1 MIEPSYEENCVN
13 SDTTELWCLVPS
25 CYCQVMITRG
35 QLLEEQPRLKSEV
48 EPSSILFVMGQ
59 AVDCSRNIDR
69 SYRVKHESSLF
80 GKTIPTE
87 KKISSRELS
96 ENPGLTILN
105 VATKPPAVAAPSKQ
119 EAGNNR
125 KLVAWTSVRQERWQG
140 ELDVQGEIPLWLNG
154 TYLRNGPGL
163 WHIGDYSFRHL
174 FDGYAT
180 LVGLHFENGRL
191 IMGHRQVE
199 SEAYKASKKN
209 NKLCYRE
216 FSEAPKPDNF
226 LAYIGDLA
234 NLFSGASL
242 TDNANTGVVKLGDG
256 RVVCLTETIK
266 GSIVIDPN
274 TLDTLGKFEYSDNLG
289 GLIHSAHPIVT
300 DSEFLTLL
308 PDLINPGYLVVRME
322 PGTNERK
329 VMGRVNCRGG
339 PAPGWVHSFPVTEHY
354 VVVPEMPLRYCAQ
367 NLLKAEPTPLFK
379 FQWHPESQAYM
390 HVMCKASGRIVAS
403 VEVPLYVTFHFINA
417 YEEKD
422 EDGRVTAIIADCC
435 EHNADTT
442 ILQKLTLQNLRS
454 FSGQDVLPDAR
465 VGRFRIPMDGSPYG
479 SLEAALEPNEHGKGM
494 DMCSINPAF
503 LGKKYR
509 YAYACGAQRPCNFP
523 NTLTKID
530 LMEKKAKNW
539 VDEGSIPSEP
549 FFVPRP
555 GATEEDDGVVI
566 SMISD
571 KNGEGY
577 ALLLDGST
585 FEEIARAKFPYG
597 LPYGLHGCW
606 VPKT

>member
-1 MIEPSYEENCVN
+1 MASL
-13 SDTTELWCLVPS
+13 SFS
-25 CYCQVMITRG
+25 
-35 QLLEEQPRLKSEV
+35 
-48 EPSSILFVMGQ
+48 
-59 AVDCSRNIDR
+59 
-69 SYRVKHESSLF
+69 SSL
-80 GKTIPTE
+80 KPCSNIYSR
-87 KKISSRELS
+87 KIVTRYRAKHDY
-96 ENPGLTILN
+96 NTDYQNRGLTISN
-105 VATKPPAVAAPSKQ
+105 VATKPPSNVVIPSKQ
-119 EAGNNR
+119 DDENIKKN
-125 KLVAWTSVRQERWQG
+125 VAWTSVKQERWQG
-140 ELDVQGEIPLWLNG
+140 DLLVQGEIPLWLNG

-163 WHIGDYSFRHL
+163 WNIGDYNFRHL

-180 LVGLHFENGRL
+180 LVRLHFENGRL
-191 IMGHRQVE
+191 AMAHRQIE
-199 SEAYKASKKN
+199 SDAYKASIENK
-209 NKLCYRE
+209 KLCYRE
-216 FSEAPKPDNF
+216 FSEVPKTDSF
-226 LAYIGDLA
+226 LSYIGDIA
-234 NLFSGASL
+234 KLFSGASL

-274 TLDTLGKFEYSDNLG
+274 NLDTIGKFEYSDNLG

-308 PDLINPGYLVVRME
+308 PDLINPGYVVVRME
-322 PGTNERK
+322 PGSNERK
-329 VMGRVNCRGG
+329 VIGRVNCRGG
-339 PAPGWVHSFPVTEHY
+339 PSPGWVHSFPATEHY
-354 VVVPEMPLRYCAQ
+354 VVVPEMPLRYCAG
-367 NLLKAEPTPLFK
+367 NLLKAEPTPLYK
-379 FQWHPESQAYM
+379 FQWHPESKAYM
-390 HVMCKASGRIVAS
+390 HVMCKASGNVVAS

-422 EDGRVTAIIADCC
+422 EEGRVTAIIADCC

-454 FSGQDVLPDAR
+454 FSGEDVLPDAR

-479 SLEAALEPNEHGKGM
+479 SLEAALDPNEHGKGM
-494 DMCSINPAF
+494 DMCSINPNF

-509 YAYACGAQRPCNFP
+509 YTYACGAQRPCNFP

-530 LMEKKAKNW
+530 LMNKTAKNW

-549 FFVPRP
+549 FFVARP
-555 GATEEDDGVVI
+555 GTTEEDDGVVI

>member
-1 MIEPSYEENCVN
+1 MASLSFSSSLKPCSNIYSRKI
-13 SDTTELWCLVPS
+13 
-25 CYCQVMITRG
+25 ITRYRAKHDYNTDY
-35 QLLEEQPRLKSEV
+35 Q
-48 EPSSILFVMGQ
+48 
-59 AVDCSRNIDR
+59 SR
-69 SYRVKHESSLF
+69 
-80 GKTIPTE
+80 
-87 KKISSRELS
+87 
-96 ENPGLTILN
+96 GLTISN
-105 VATKPPAVAAPSKQ
+105 VATKPPSNVVIPSKQ
-119 EAGNNR
+119 EDGNIKKN
-125 KLVAWTSVRQERWQG
+125 VAWTSVKQERWQG
-140 ELDVQGEIPLWLNG
+140 DLLVQGEIPLWLNG

-163 WHIGDYSFRHL
+163 WNIGDYNFRHL

-180 LVGLHFENGRL
+180 LVRLHFENGRL
-191 IMGHRQVE
+191 SMAHRQIE
-199 SEAYKASKKN
+199 SDAYKASRKN

-216 FSEAPKPDNF
+216 FSEVPKTDSF
-226 LAYIGDLA
+226 LSYIGDIA
-234 NLFSGASL
+234 KLFSGASL

-274 TLDTLGKFEYSDNLG
+274 DLDTIGKFEYSDNLG

-308 PDLINPGYLVVRME
+308 PDLINPGYVVVRME
-322 PGTNERK
+322 PGSNERK
-329 VMGRVNCRGG
+329 VIGRVNCRGG
-339 PAPGWVHSFPVTEHY
+339 PSPGWVHSFPATEHY
-354 VVVPEMPLRYCAQ
+354 VVVPEMPLRYCAG
-367 NLLKAEPTPLFK
+367 NLLKAEPTPLYK
-379 FQWHPESQAYM
+379 FQWHPESKGYM
-390 HVMCKASGRIVAS
+390 HVMCKASGNVVAS

-422 EDGRVTAIIADCC
+422 EEGRVTAIIADCC

-454 FSGQDVLPDAR
+454 FSGEDVLPDAR

-479 SLEAALEPNEHGKGM
+479 SLEAALDPNEHGKGM
-494 DMCSINPAF
+494 DMCSINPNF

-509 YAYACGAQRPCNFP
+509 YTYACGAQRPCNFP

-530 LMEKKAKNW
+530 LMNKTAKNW

-549 FFVPRP
+549 FFVARP

-577 ALLLDGST
+577 ALLLDGAT
-585 FEEIARAKFPYG
+585 FQEIARAKFPYG

>member
-1 MIEPSYEENCVN
+1 MASLAFSTLIKPY
-13 SDTTELWCLVPS
+13 TTSSTKIP
-25 CYCQVMITRG
+25 
-35 QLLEEQPRLKSEV
+35 
-48 EPSSILFVMGQ
+48 PSSSSSDFLANKDSSIFGATTFSSNMNFCKKSCTGNHRPGDLVITN
-59 AVDCSRNIDR
+59 NI
-69 SYRVKHESSLF
+69 
-80 GKTIPTE
+80 
-87 KKISSRELS
+87 
-96 ENPGLTILN
+96 
-105 VATKPPAVAAPSKQ
+105 ATKPPSVGSPQPEK
-119 EAGNNR
+119 EIENDR
-125 KLVAWTSVRQERWQG
+125 KHVAWTSVRQERWQG
-140 ELDVQGEIPLWLNG
+140 ELHVQGEIPLWLNG

-163 WHIGDYSFRHL
+163 WHIGDYNFRHL

-180 LVGLHFENGRL
+180 LVRLHFHGGRVV
-191 IMGHRQVE
+191 MGHRQIE
-199 SEAYKASKKN
+199 SDAYKAAKKN

-216 FSEAPKPDNF
+216 FSEVPKPDNF

-242 TDNANTGVVKLGDG
+242 TDNANTGVVRLGDG

-266 GSIVIDPN
+266 GSIIIDPD
-274 TLDTLGKFEYSDNLG
+274 TLDTLGKFEYSDKLG

-300 DSEFLTLL
+300 NTEFLTLL
-308 PDLINPGYLVVRME
+308 PDLIKPGYLVVRME
-322 PGTNERK
+322 PGTNERR
-329 VMGRVNCRGG
+329 VIGRVGCRGG
-339 PAPGWVHSFPVTEHY
+339 PAPGWVHSFPVTENY

-367 NLLKAEPTPLFK
+367 NLLKSEPTELFK
-379 FQWHPESQAYM
+379 FEWHPHSKAYM
-390 HVMCKASGRIVAS
+390 HVMCKSSGNIVAS

-422 EDGRVTAIIADCC
+422 EEGRVTAIIADCC

-442 ILQKLTLQNLRS
+442 ILQKLRLQNLRS

-465 VGRFRIPMDGSPYG
+465 VGRFRIPMDGSSPYG
-479 SLEAALEPNEHGKGM
+479 SLEAALDPNEHGKGM
-494 DMCSINPAF
+494 DMCTINPAF

-530 LMEKKAKNW
+530 LVEKEAKNW
-539 VDEGSIPSEP
+539 HDKGSIPSEP
-549 FFVPRP
+549 FFVARP

-577 ALLLDGST
+577 AVVLDGST

-606 VPKT
+606 VPKTS

>member
-1 MIEPSYEENCVN
+1 MS
-13 SDTTELWCLVPS
+13 SLVFS
-25 CYCQVMITRG
+25 
-35 QLLEEQPRLKSEV
+35 
-48 EPSSILFVMGQ
+48 SSIKP
-59 AVDCSRNIDR
+59 STKNHERDR
-69 SYRVKHESSLF
+69 PSKHESS
-80 GKTIPTE
+80 ISAE
-87 KKISSRELS
+87 KKIFNRNLCKSS
-96 ENPGLTILN
+96 PGFTVTNI
-105 VATKPPAVAAPSKQ
+105 ATTKPSTVVPPSK
-119 EAGNNR
+119 NDS
-125 KLVAWTSVRQERWQG
+125 KLVAWTSVKQERWQG
-140 ELDVQGEIPLWLNG
+140 ELHVQGQIPLWLSG

-163 WHIGDYSFRHL
+163 WHLGDYNFRHL

-180 LVGLHFENGRL
+180 LVRLHFENGHL
-191 IMGHRQVE
+191 IMAHRQIE
-199 SEAYKASKKN
+199 SEAYKAARKN
-209 NKLCYRE
+209 NKICYRE
-216 FSEAPKPDNF
+216 FSEVPKPDNF
-226 LAYIGDLA
+226 LSYIGDLA

-266 GSIVIDPN
+266 GSIVVDPD
-274 TLDTLGKFEYSDNLG
+274 TLDTIGKFEFSDNLG

-300 DSEFLTLL
+300 DTEFLTLI
-308 PDLINPGYLVVRME
+308 PDLINPGYMVVRME

-329 VMGRVNCRGG
+329 YIGRVNCRGG
-339 PAPGWVHSFPVTEHY
+339 PSPGWVHSFPVTEHY

-367 NLLKAEPTPLFK
+367 NLLKAEPTPLYK
-379 FQWHPESQAYM
+379 FQWHPESKGYM
-390 HVMCKASGRIVAS
+390 HIMCKASGKLVAS

-422 EDGRVTAIIADCC
+422 EDGRVIAVIADCC
-435 EHNADTT
+435 EHSADTS
-442 ILQKLTLQNLRS
+442 ILQKLRLQDLRS
-454 FSGQDVLPDAR
+454 SAGQDVLPDAK

-479 SLEAALEPNEHGKGM
+479 SLKAALDPNEHGKGM
-494 DMCSINPAF
+494 DMCSINPNF

-523 NTLTKID
+523 NTITKID
-530 LMEKKAKNW
+530 LVEKKAKNW
-539 VDEGSIPSEP
+539 YDEGSIPSEP

-566 SMISD
+566 SIISD

-606 VPKT
+606 VPKK